1 MRVRF
6 PPFAFFQASQTMSSK
21 RFFLIF
27 SFFLLS
33 TSSLLALKVDPSSS
47 VYELK
52 ERKFRVDVFDFSGEY
67 PHLENIDID
76 ARRKKRVEMLL
87 TGEYPLLE
95 SINYEGTFGSMIG
108 KFTGSFPKLTL
119 ANFVSSSASMQ
130 FDLTGEWKQSCEIN
144 IRGTTGQILVI
155 LPKDV
160 NVTVNTKTGA
170 LGKVIN
176 NTLIKKGW
184 GVLSKTFVNKQVP
197 DESATHLVVNIE
209 TEKGKIT
216 LD

>member
-1 MRVRF
+1 
-6 PPFAFFQASQTMSSK
+6 MSFK
-21 RFFLIF
+21 RFFLFF

-33 TSSLLALKVDPSSS
+33 TSSLLALKIDPSSS
-47 VYELK
+47 VYELREK
-52 ERKFRVDVFDFSGEY
+52 KFRVDLFDFSGEY

-76 ARRKKRVEMLL
+76 AKRKKRVEMLL

-95 SINYEGTFGSMIG
+95 TINYEGTFGSMIG

-119 ANFVSSSASMQ
+119 ANFVCSSATMQ
-130 FDLTGEWKQSCEIN
+130 FDLTGDWQQSCEIN
-144 IRGTTGQILVI
+144 IRGTTGQILVT

-160 NVTVNTKTGA
+160 NVTVNTKTGP

-176 NTLIKKGW
+176 SNLVKKGW
-184 GVLSKTFVNKQVP
+184 GVLNKTFVNKQVP
-197 DESATHLVVNIE
+197 DEAVIHLNVNIE

-216 LD
+216 LN